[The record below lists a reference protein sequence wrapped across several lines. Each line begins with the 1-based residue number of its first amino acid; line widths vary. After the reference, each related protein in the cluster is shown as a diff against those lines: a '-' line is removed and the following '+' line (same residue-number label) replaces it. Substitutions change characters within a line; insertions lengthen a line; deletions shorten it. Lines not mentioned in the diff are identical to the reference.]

1 MQIFVEN
8 FVDPNEP
15 RSLYCDMDGVLVDF
29 YAGLMKVYPD
39 IKNVREVEQFL
50 SRPNAWAEIG
60 NEHPHLFRTL
70 LKLEGADELM
80 DVLLTLRDRK
90 KIKLNILT
98 AIPGEHVMPFAREDK
113 KAWIQQYYPQIPP
126 KNVFVVKR
134 SQKQNFARVME
145 PEPPAVLIDD
155 FKKNITEWHSA
166 GGLGIQHRDTPSTLR
181 KLKTALR
188 TFSIRYL

>member
-1 MQIFVEN
+1 MHFFVEN

-15 RSLYCDMDGVLVDF
+15 RHVYCDMDGVLVDF
-29 YAGLMKVYPD
+29 YGGLMKEYPQLKTPQD
-39 IKNVREVEQFL
+39 IEFFL
-50 SRPNAWAEIG
+50 NRPTAWAEVG
-60 NEHPHLFRTL
+60 KDHPHLFRDL
-70 LKLEGADELM
+70 PKLEGADALM
-80 DVLLTLRDRK
+80 EVLLALHQRK
-90 KIKLNILT
+90 KIKLNILS

-113 KAWIQQYYPQIPP
+113 KAWIQQYYPQIPQ

-188 TFSIRYL
+188 TFSIQYL

>member
-1 MQIFVEN
+1 MFLYLEN
-8 FVDPNEP
+8 YVDPNEP

-29 YAGLMKVYPD
+29 YTGLMQAYPE
-39 IKNVREVEQFL
+39 IKNVREIELFL
-50 SRPNAWAEIG
+50 SRPTAWAEVG
-60 NEHPHLFRTL
+60 KAHPHLFRTL
-70 LKLEGADELM
+70 PKLADADELM
-80 DVLLTLRDRK
+80 DALLALRQQK

-98 AIPGEHVMPFAREDK
+98 AIPGEHVMPYAREDK
-113 KAWIQQYYPQIPP
+113 KAWIQQYYPQISP

-134 SQKQNFARVME
+134 SQKQHFARVME

-166 GGLGIQHRDTPSTLR
+166 GGLGIQHRNTSTTLR